1 MFRKMPC
8 SCQKPQPEY
17 PVTDNWGPVLWAIL
31 HALAERS
38 TRVSSPM
45 FREDEK
51 RLWPKIIN
59 ELPKIIPCPSC
70 REHAEVW
77 ILLHP
82 TTAIKSLSD
91 NDLHVWLVN
100 WFYMFHESVNART
113 GKPPF
118 DPALLYHTY
127 GNISI
132 LGALNALKPFIEVA
146 IRLSGLTLLPWQKW
160 VKDVKTL
167 NSFY

>member
-1 MFRKMPC
+1 MPC
-8 SCQKPQPEY
+8 ACKQPQPDY

-38 TRVSSPM
+38 GNISTPA
-45 FREDEK
+45 FRDDE
-51 RLWPKIIN
+51 RRQWVNIIQG
-59 ELPKIIPCPSC
+59 LPKIIPCSTC

-82 TTAIKSLSD
+82 TTAIKTMPDS
-91 NDLHVWLVN
+91 DLHTWLVD
-100 WFYMFHESVNART
+100 WAYTFHESVNARV
-113 GKPPF
+113 GKPSF
-118 DPALLYHTY
+118 DKALLSQTY

-132 LGALNALKPFIEVA
+132 AGALKRLKPFIEVA
-146 IRLSGLTLLPWQKW
+146 IRLSGLTLVPWQKW
-160 VKDVKTL
+160 SGFVTIL

>member
-1 MFRKMPC
+1 MPC
-8 SCQKPQPEY
+8 ACKPDQPDY
-17 PVTDNWGPVLWAIL
+17 PETDNWGPVLWAIL

-38 TRVSSPM
+38 GKTITPA
-45 FREDEK
+45 FRDDEK
-51 RLWPKIIN
+51 RQWINIIQS
-59 ELPKIIPCPSC
+59 LPKIIPCPNC

-82 TTAIKSLSD
+82 TTALKTMSES
-91 NDLHVWLVN
+91 DLHTWLVD
-100 WFYMFHESVNART
+100 WVYMFHESVNARV
-113 GKPPF
+113 GKPSF
-118 DPALLYHTY
+118 DKALLSQTY

-132 LGALNALKPFIEVA
+132 AGALARLKPFIEVA

-160 VKDVKTL
+160 LGHVKML